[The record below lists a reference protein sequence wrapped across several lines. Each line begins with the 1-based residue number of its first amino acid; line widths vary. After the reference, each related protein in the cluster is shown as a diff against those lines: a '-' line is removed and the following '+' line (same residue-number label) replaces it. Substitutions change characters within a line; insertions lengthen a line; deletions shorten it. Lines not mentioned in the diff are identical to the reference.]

1 VVKMSVTTDEGEQAV
16 TGVLLAQASSRQ
28 FKHRQ
33 HPGMNHAP
41 PKQRCSACR
50 WTRVTLLRM
59 DDPSDP
65 RPYAIVTEGFSLVPG
80 ERVLGNVE
88 RTSSPLWVIEYLHR
102 TNKDRERYLPLVA
115 RNALMMA
122 VQYDEKLARE
132 CEHRG
137 IDVGPVT

>member
-1 VVKMSVTTDEGEQAV
+1 MVRMNVIADDGDQTV
-16 TGVLLAQASSRQ
+16 TGTLLAQVSSRQ
-28 FKHRQ
+28 YRHRQ

-41 PKQRCSACR
+41 TKQRCSACR
-50 WTRVTLLRM
+50 WTRVTLLR
-59 DDPSDP
+59 DDDSPQQ
-65 RPYAIVTEGFSLVPG
+65 YVIITEGFSLVPG
-80 ERVLGNVE
+80 ERVLGKVE

-102 TNKDRERYLPLVA
+102 TNKDRQKYLPLVA